1 MKQERSAYLVL
12 SALCNV
18 AVEKQEGERFPLT
31 FLQRYSVKIGYY
43 SLFRYLGSLPR
54 SKVFAL
60 GRALMTFV
68 QMQALS
74 WACVQVS
81 VVKLEFKCSFCYS
94 TERPMCSFFTFS
106 FIYISVI

>member
-1 MKQERSAYLVL
+1 MSECLVMKQERSAYLVL

-54 SKVFAL
+54 SKVGMSL
-60 GRALMTFV
+60 L
-68 QMQALS
+68 
-74 WACVQVS
+74 
-81 VVKLEFKCSFCYS
+81 LEGH
-94 TERPMCSFFTFS
+94 
-106 FIYISVI
+106 